1 MTKKDFNAIAAAL
14 SSMPD
19 CPSKDVAVIKIALHC
34 AARNPNFDTSRF
46 KEACKCKIYVGA

>member
-1 MTKKDFNAIAAAL
+1 MSKKDFNAIAAAL
-14 SSMPD
+14 ASMPD

-34 AARNPNFDTSRF
+34 AARNPNFDTARF